1 MNQPTP
7 AYTEH
12 IAEILYR
19 KITCEEEYLP
29 EQNLAITSD
38 SVFEALCEIVAK
50 LSDMPGLR
58 ERIEKLS

>member
-1 MNQPTP
+1 MNQPAP

-12 IAEILYR
+12 MAEILYR

-29 EQNLAITSD
+29 NENLAITSD
-38 SVFEALCEIVAK
+38 SVFEALCEIVAQ

-58 ERIEKLS
+58 ERIEQL

>member
-1 MNQPTP
+1 MNQPAP

-12 IAEILYR
+12 MAEILYR

-38 SVFEALCEIVAK
+38 SIFEALCEIVAK
-50 LSDMPGLR
+50 LSDMSGLR